1 VTITGQDFRT
11 QSPTLSWH
19 LSRAAPSLTFANTR
33 RPENCFM
40 RRYMLQKRTASSHS
54 EYNFRKPYIANFH
67 VARPF
72 MIKPGALVQG
82 ESGRMYRLLSPLF
95 AQVSKNASNVW
106 RAVDEQDESLEFVV
120 KEPSPHDDASL
131 DWPLFQHEVQM
142 QRRFSK
148 SPFIRQMVDF
158 IPRSN
163 STRTMM
169 VLQAFEKSLWTARN
183 KRPLTMDEIK
193 WIMKAVLIALWTIHR
208 EGLVYSGG
216 RNPLH

>member
-67 VARPF
+67 IARPF

-120 KEPSPHDDASL
+120 KEPSPHDDASG
-131 DWPLFQHEVQM
+131 LF
-142 QRRFSK
+142 
-148 SPFIRQMVDF
+148 
-158 IPRSN
+158 SN
-163 STRTMM
+163 TKFRCKGASANLPSYDKWSTLYR
-169 VLQAFEKSLWTARN
+169 ARIQLE
-183 KRPLTMDEIK
+183 R
-193 WIMKAVLIALWTIHR
+193 
-208 EGLVYSGG
+208 
-216 RNPLH
+216 